1 MNDHALLKPMTLLDR
16 MMQLNDPRQQ
26 AKCTHDLGE
35 VVFMTTCAILCG
47 ADDWESIQ
55 LFADT
60 RKDWFK
66 QFLRLPSGI
75 PSHDTFNR
83 LFSLLNPAC
92 YREMFC
98 GWVQDMLIDTPLSGG
113 VATDGKTVRVSRSNK
128 HQAIHMVNA

>member
-1 MNDHALLKPMTLLDR
+1 

-35 VVFMTTCAILCG
+35 VVFMTTCAILRG

-60 RKDWFK
+60 RKGWFK
-66 QFLRLPSGI
+66 QYLQLPGGI

-83 LFSLLNPAC
+83 FFLCWIRPVIEKCFVDEFRIC
-92 YREMFC
+92 
-98 GWVQDMLIDTPLSGG
+98 
-113 VATDGKTVRVSRSNK
+113 
-128 HQAIHMVNA
+128 